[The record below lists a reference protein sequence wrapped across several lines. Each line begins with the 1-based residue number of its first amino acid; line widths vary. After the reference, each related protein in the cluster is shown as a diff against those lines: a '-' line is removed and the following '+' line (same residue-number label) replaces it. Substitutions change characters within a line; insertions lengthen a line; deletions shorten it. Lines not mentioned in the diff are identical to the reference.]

1 MNGSR
6 LVIPT
11 WDSPPRPEFGD
22 IRGSAA
28 TPGIQ
33 ALNTP
38 AGQAA
43 LISGDLGRIVR
54 VVREAVQLDQADVAR
69 LANSAQASISRVE
82 CGKRN
87 DPTLLTAICAALG
100 ILRADPPAQD
110 PAYSEDMRR
119 RDLLKNIAAAASAA
133 MLPAVVTDPAWAGRI
148 GSADIEECWAALHR
162 LQNLEDQQGGG
173 TVYQLTAG
181 IANHLQD
188 AVGSA
193 SYGFATGCRLRE
205 VTAVAAVRAGW
216 QAFDSSRRESARR
229 WWLEASHLADLGEG
243 ADQARVMALA
253 AMAVPA
259 REAGRG
265 QEAIGLARAARKA
278 SGPDAHPK
286 LLSLLTAREAIGH
299 AGIGDTAE
307 SARCLARARQ
317 WLDRDSAGDAPAWL
331 SFWGQGDLAVH
342 EMHCARAAKNARA
355 AERAA
360 REAVLASSPETGLR
374 NHTIYSAYLGNV
386 LACTGKLDESISVTK
401 YVLGSGAIAGSRR
414 IATEVRKTATVLARQ
429 TYLPAIQLAST
440 VERLV
445 PAA

>member
-1 MNGSR
+1 VSGSR
-6 LVIPT
+6 LATPT
-11 WDSPPRPEFGD
+11 WDTLPRPQVGSV
-22 IRGSAA
+22 RGAGL
-28 TPGIQ
+28 TPGVA

-38 AGQAA
+38 AGHAA
-43 LISGDLGRIVR
+43 LISGDIGRIIQ
-54 VVREAVQLDQADVAR
+54 VVRKGLQLGQADVAR
-69 LANSAQASISRVE
+69 IANAAQASISRIE
-82 CGKRN
+82 NGRRN
-87 DPTLLTAICAALG
+87 DPALLSAICTGLG
-100 ILRADPPAQD
+100 ILSPARAEQD

-133 MLPAVVTDPAWAGRI
+133 MLPVVVTDAAHAARI
-148 GSADIEECWAALHR
+148 GSADIDECWAALRR
-162 LQNLEDQQGGG
+162 LQNLEDRQGGG

-181 IANHLQD
+181 IASHLQD

-193 SYGFATGCRLRE
+193 SYGHATGCRLRE

-253 AMAVPA
+253 AMAIPA

-265 QEAIGLARAARKA
+265 QEAIGLARAAQKA
-278 SGPDAHPK
+278 ASPGAHPK
-286 LLSLLTAREAIGH
+286 LLSLLAAREAIGH
-299 AGIGDTAE
+299 AGTGDTAE
-307 SARCLARARQ
+307 SARCLVRSRQ
-317 WLDRDSAGDAPAWL
+317 WLDRDNAADAPAWL
-331 SFWGQGDLAVH
+331 SFWGQADLATH
-342 EMHCARAAKNARA
+342 EMHCARAAKNTRA

-360 REAVLASSPETGLR
+360 REAVAASSPEAGLR

-386 LACTGKLDESISVTK
+386 LACSGKLDESISVTQ
-401 YVLGSGAIAGSRR
+401 YVLGSGTIAGSQRV
-414 IATEVRKTATVLARQ
+414 ASEVRKTAAVLALQSYR
-429 TYLPAIQLAST
+429 PATQLAAT